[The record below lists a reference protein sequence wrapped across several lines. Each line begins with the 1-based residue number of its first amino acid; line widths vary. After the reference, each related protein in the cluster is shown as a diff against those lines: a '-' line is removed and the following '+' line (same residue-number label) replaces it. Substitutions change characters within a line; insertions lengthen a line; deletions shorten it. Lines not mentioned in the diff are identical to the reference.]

1 MSASAERTDPMSF
14 VGNPTIKTTEFTT
27 TYPPLENVDAPYLLN
42 KGNNQLYPNIPELR
56 ARSDAY
62 VPYYGEVAVNDAS
75 AEVTALNKAITPTE
89 TDESMAAL

>member
-1 MSASAERTDPMSF
+1 MSNTAERTDAMSY
-14 VGNPTIKTTEFTT
+14 VENPTIKTTEFTT

-62 VPYYGEVAVNDAS
+62 VPYYGEVAVNNAS
-75 AEVTALNKAITPTE
+75 AEVTALNKAIAPTE

>member
-1 MSASAERTDPMSF
+1 MSISAERTDPMSF

-27 TYPPLENVDAPYLLN
+27 TYPPLDNVDAPYLLN

-75 AEVTALNKAITPTE
+75 AEVTALNKAISPAQ
-89 TDESMAAL
+89 TDDSMAAL

>member
-14 VGNPTIKTTEFTT
+14 VGHTTIKTTEFTT

-75 AEVTALNKAITPTE
+75 AEVTALNKAISPAQ
-89 TDESMAAL
+89 TDDSMAAL

>member
-1 MSASAERTDPMSF
+1 MSISAERTDPMTF
-14 VGNPTIKTTEFTT
+14 AGNPTIKTTEFPT

-62 VPYYGEVAVNDAS
+62 VPYYGEVAVKNAS
-75 AEVTALNKAITPTE
+75 AEVTTLNKAISPAQ
-89 TDESMAAL
+89 TDDSMAAL

>member
-1 MSASAERTDPMSF
+1 MSISAERTDPMTF
-14 VGNPTIKTTEFTT
+14 AGNPTIKTTEFTT

>member
-62 VPYYGEVAVNDAS
+62 VPYYGEVAVNNAS
-75 AEVTALNKAITPTE
+75 AEVTALNKAIAPTE